1 MAKFLSIWSRLS
13 SSLQANGVPAWAI
26 FLRAIFPRP
35 QAKFPLHRY
44 EWREPIERFTA
55 AAKEQP
61 LQVATPRIGEV
72 FDYRSPPQRDWWRAV
87 RDE

>member
-55 AAKEQP
+55 AAKDQP
-61 LQVATPRIGEV
+61 LPGEV
-72 FDYRSPPQRDWWRAV
+72 FDYRALPQRDWWRTI
-87 RDE
+87 RGG

>member
-13 SSLQANGVPAWAI
+13 SSLQANDVPAWAI

-55 AAKEQP
+55 AAKDQP
-61 LQVATPRIGEV
+61 LPGPGEV
-72 FDYRSPPQRDWWRAV
+72 FDYRAPPQRDWWRAV